1 MSITN
6 SNTGMQDS
14 ASIMQVRFL
23 PDFQKQIVLK
33 QKTNYLR

>member
-1 MSITN
+1 MNVTN
-6 SNTGMQDS
+6 SNTGVQDS

-33 QKTNYLR
+33 QKVEFIR